1 MKTMILTLIFL
12 LTTSLNA
19 LVVGSVSIVTGSV
32 KAQVQ
37 QNLISDGV
45 NYIKWQQNGKET
57 NETR

>member
-45 NYIKWQQNGKET
+45 NYIK
-57 NETR
+57 